1 MRLGRGGNVVSGI
14 FPGSP
19 QSISEQLII
28 SSTCQGLVFL
38 EEMTQQCL
46 VRAASLCKTR
56 PTSGGLCTGA
66 KSTLR
71 PVFLI

>member
-19 QSISEQLII
+19 KSISEQLII

-46 VRAASLCKTR
+46 VRAASLCKAG
-56 PTSGGLCTGA
+56 PASGGVCTGA
-66 KSTLR
+66 RSTLR
-71 PVFLI
+71 PFFLI